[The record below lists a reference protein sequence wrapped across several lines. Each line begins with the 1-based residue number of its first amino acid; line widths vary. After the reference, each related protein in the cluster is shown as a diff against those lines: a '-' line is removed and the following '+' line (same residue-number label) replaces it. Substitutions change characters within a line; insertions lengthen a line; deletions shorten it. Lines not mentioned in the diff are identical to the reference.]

1 MMNIYDDHLGVIWEP
16 SGSHLGVIWGSS
28 GSHFG
33 VIWDPFGSHL
43 GTQEAPGGTQEARDI
58 LESECVKSYVFYC
71 RKWRDRPFH
80 LHGSDVTCTKYCK

>member
-58 LESECVKSYVFYC
+58 LESECVISYAPAHKSYAGDHFRV
-71 RKWRDRPFH
+71 
-80 LHGSDVTCTKYCK
+80 HGSDVTITV